1 MVSMVQLTLPLAL
14 HILWFLGR
22 VFIVYVVLF
31 QVLFS
36 NQSCYLVLSN
46 YQTSCLDVAPDMTS
60 FCLVFLPDFLLSVLA
75 LTFRSL
81 NLHGSYHDV
90 RWWSPL
96 EVP

>member
-1 MVSMVQLTLPLAL
+1 MVQLTLPLAL

-22 VFIVYVVLF
+22 VFIVYMVLF

-46 YQTSCLDVAPDMTS
+46 YQTSCLDVAPYMTS
-60 FCLVFLPDFLLSVLA
+60 FCLVFLLSVLA

-90 RWWSPL
+90 LWWSPL